1 MQSLEAYAASAFRLS
16 SYSKR
21 QDARAEENRK
31 IMDLHEDYKL
41 HSPYLN
47 GTVLE
52 FFRVV
57 LNMFLKDHDF
67 HTEQRKSGL
76 EDLSAMIAKLKD
88 HKDEQD
94 QRGTTPL
101 PKKAEA
107 MFAQLLALEKIVKQ
121 HMESSD

>member
-1 MQSLEAYAASAFRLS
+1 
-16 SYSKR
+16 
-21 QDARAEENRK
+21 
-31 IMDLHEDYKL
+31 MDLHENYKL

-52 FFRVV
+52 FIRVV
-57 LNMFLKDHDF
+57 SNMFLNHDF
-67 HTEQRKSGL
+67 HMEQRKSGL
-76 EDLSAMIAKLKD
+76 GDLSAMIAKLKD
-88 HKDEQD
+88 HKDETD

-121 HMESSD
+121 HMIEELEPNV